1 MRKPP
6 PSAVIKT
13 LPDEDQEALFEF
25 LRNHTLAEGVTW
37 LFSNNGVRTNDS
49 SLSEWRGWYAM
60 NQEIDGWNAD
70 VKELERRLGTETTI
84 SPNLIPK
91 IGEAVFISKAAKSG
105 DAKTFALVA
114 GIIQRH
120 KELESNQQVHAD
132 KMDLEGRKLKRKDRG
147 LDQSQKKL
155 EQAERKIAAL
165 EAQAIAA
172 SKKLNELRDP
182 AKAEDPKMRQLILD
196 EVDRAMGI
204 KKS

>member
-1 MRKPP
+1 MSRKPP

-25 LRNHTLAEGVTW
+25 LVKHTLAEGVKW

-49 SLSEWRGWYAM
+49 SLSEWRGWY
-60 NQEIDGWNAD
+60 QLKQSIGGHNAFVED
-70 VKELERRLGTETTI
+70 VAKELAARQVN
-84 SPNLIPK
+84 PDLIPQLS
-91 IGEAVFISKAAKSG
+91 ETVFLFKAAKEG
-105 DAKTFALVA
+105 DAKTFAAVASLV
-114 GIIQRH
+114 QRDA
-120 KELESNQQVHAD
+120 ELKAQQKAHAD
-132 KMDLEGRKLKRKDRG
+132 KMDLEGRKLTRKDRG
-147 LDQSQKKL
+147 LDQAQKKL
-155 EQAERKIAAL
+155 DQAERKIAAL